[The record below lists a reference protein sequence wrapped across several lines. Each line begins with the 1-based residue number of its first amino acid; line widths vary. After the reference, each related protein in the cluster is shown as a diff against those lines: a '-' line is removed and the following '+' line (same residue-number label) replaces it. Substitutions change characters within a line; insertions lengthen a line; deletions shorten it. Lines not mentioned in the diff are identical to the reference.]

1 MKILIAPLMIN
12 NSKNI
17 MLNATKFLIRNEI
30 AVIQIRFS
38 GFISRLLKNRI
49 EYFGKR

>member
-1 MKILIAPLMIN
+1 MKIFIAPFMIT

-17 MLNATKFLIRNEI
+17 MLNTTKFLIRNEI